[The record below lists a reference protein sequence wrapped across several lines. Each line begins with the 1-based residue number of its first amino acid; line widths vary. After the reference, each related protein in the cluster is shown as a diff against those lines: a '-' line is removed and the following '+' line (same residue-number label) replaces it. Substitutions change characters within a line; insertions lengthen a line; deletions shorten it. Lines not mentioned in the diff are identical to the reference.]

1 MGSWTPPGQLFCRL
15 HLRYTFSRSHWLA
28 ELGKLSGSIY
38 RIQHAVKQGQSS
50 GRFIVYSVNFTH
62 LMSSWTEHLPCITS
76 CAEPPACALRKGI
89 SWKKTHLTM
98 WIILK
103 PTYDCLEPAWYFR
116 SKLHAMQLCAWQL
129 KGRGN
134 PKPVQMPVSILTVL
148 TILNIH
154 NVNSSN
160 TQM

>member
-116 SKLHAMQLCAWQL
+116 SKLQSKTSTDACINPNCPN
-129 KGRGN
+129 N
-134 PKPVQMPVSILTVL
+134 PKHTQCELIKHSNVATWVSKSHLL
-148 TILNIH
+148 
-154 NVNSSN
+154 
-160 TQM
+160 M